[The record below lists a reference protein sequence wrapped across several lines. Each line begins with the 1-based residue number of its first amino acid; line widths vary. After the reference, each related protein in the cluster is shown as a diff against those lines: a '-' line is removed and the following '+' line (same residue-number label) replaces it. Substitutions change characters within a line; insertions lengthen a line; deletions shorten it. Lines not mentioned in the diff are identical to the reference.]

1 MYKEPKIESSYR
13 KNNLGFTLYH
23 TIRMLK
29 PKIVVDFGIL
39 YGYSTV
45 AIAQALRDLDE
56 GGKVLAYDL
65 FENYKFKSASKE
77 EVQYFIDKYEV
88 QDYVELKE
96 VDFYKWIDNPDDF
109 DLLHLDISNT
119 GSVIQLAYNKL
130 PNKHIVFEGGS
141 KERDDEEWVTKYN
154 KTKMYPL
161 QKSLN
166 YKILNNAWPSISIMN
181 NND

>member
-56 GGKVLAYDL
+56 GGKVLAL
-65 FENYKFKSASKE
+65 
-77 EVQYFIDKYEV
+77 
-88 QDYVELKE
+88 
-96 VDFYKWIDNPDDF
+96 
-109 DLLHLDISNT
+109 T
-119 GSVIQLAYNKL
+119 
-130 PNKHIVFEGGS
+130 
-141 KERDDEEWVTKYN
+141 
-154 KTKMYPL
+154 
-161 QKSLN
+161 
-166 YKILNNAWPSISIMN
+166 
-181 NND
+181 